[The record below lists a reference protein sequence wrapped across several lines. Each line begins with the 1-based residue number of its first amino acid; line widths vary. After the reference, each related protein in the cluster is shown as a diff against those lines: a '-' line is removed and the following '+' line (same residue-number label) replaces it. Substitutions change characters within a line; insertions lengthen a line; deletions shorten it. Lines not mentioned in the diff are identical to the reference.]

1 MESVYKNT
9 LEEHRVL
16 QTNLDDA
23 QAEKEDALQR
33 LRDLRRELDNR
44 KSDRTDNILRSE
56 IDRLRDELCVTL
68 SIMVGSTLTD
78 KFHIDKR
85 ARITSMLLKPSST
98 NITVSWKIYSIRLTN
113 YKYARMRRRNS
124 RTR

>member
-1 MESVYKNT
+1 MESVYKNI

-68 SIMVGSTLTD
+68 SIVVGSTLTHN
-78 KFHIDKR
+78 FHIDKR
-85 ARITSMLLKPSST
+85 ARITSMLLKRSST
-98 NITVSWKIYSIRLTN
+98 NITVSWKNYSIRLTN